1 MVSAEGGDGGAAA
14 RADARR
20 VVREGYDRVAD
31 RYTTWSIPPPGGQT
45 ERFLTEVLTVVP
57 DGAEVLDLGCGQ
69 GAPVAE
75 ALAGRCRVTGV
86 DASRAQL
93 DRARARVPT
102 ATFLEADIATLAWA
116 PSSLDAIT
124 AFYSLTHLPRDDQA
138 AVIGHVGGW
147 LRPGGVFCA
156 TLGGGDTFDEIEPEW
171 LGVPMFFAGFAPET
185 NRRLLTEAGLT
196 LALDEVVDLHEPD
209 GIATFHYVIARKP
222 GGPPS
227 QRSASR

>member
-1 MVSAEGGDGGAAA
+1 MVSGDTEDGGAAA

-20 VVREGYDRVAD
+20 VVREGYDRMAD
-31 RYTTWSIPPPGGQT
+31 RYTAWSVAPPGGQT
-45 ERFLTEVLTVVP
+45 ERFLAEVVAAVP

-93 DRARARVPT
+93 ERARARVPA
-102 ATFLEADIATLAWA
+102 ATFVEADIAALECP
-116 PSSLDAIT
+116 PSSVDAVT
-124 AFYSLTHLPRDDQA
+124 AFYSLTHLPRADQA
-138 AVIGHVGGW
+138 VVIARVATW
-147 LRPGGVFCA
+147 LRPAGVFCA
-156 TLGGGDTFDEIEPEW
+156 TLGGGDTLDEIEPEW

-185 NRRLLTEAGLT
+185 NRRLLIQAGLVPE
-196 LALDEVVDLHEPD
+196 LDEVVDLREPD

-222 GGPPS
+222 V
-227 QRSASR
+227 

>member
-1 MVSAEGGDGGAAA
+1 MVSADGGDGGAAA

-20 VVREGYDRVAD
+20 IVREGYDRIAD
-31 RYTTWSIPPPGGQT
+31 RYTTWSIPPSGGQT
-45 ERFLTEVLTVVP
+45 ERFLGEVVAAVP

-69 GAPVAE
+69 GTPVAA
-75 ALAGRCRVTGV
+75 ALARRCRVTGV

-93 DRARARVPT
+93 ERARAAVPG
-102 ATFLEADIATLAWA
+102 AAFVEADIAAYERS
-116 PSSLDAIT
+116 PSSVDAVT

-138 AVIGHVGGW
+138 AVIAGIGTW

-156 TLGGGDTFDEIEPEW
+156 TLGGGDTLDEVEPEW

-185 NRRLLTEAGLT
+185 NRRLLAVAGLT
-196 LALDEVVDLHEPD
+196 LVVDEVVDLQEPD

-222 GGPPS
+222 T
-227 QRSASR
+227 